1 MGAEDE
7 PAGQDVDVART
18 PPVRRGLQSLFSL
31 PFLPQ
36 ITSYIS
42 NLPARGDALQ
52 QQERVFAAWRERWL
66 RRADARTVNCHVR
79 AMRRETVLQHHLSA
93 TAGDHCE

>member
-7 PAGQDVDVART
+7 PAVQDVDVART

-42 NLPARGDALQ
+42 NLPARRTAAAGKSVCCVEGALA
-52 QQERVFAAWRERWL
+52 ETS
-66 RRADARTVNCHVR
+66 RRAHRQLPRSCH
-79 AMRRETVLQHHLSA
+79 AA
-93 TAGDHCE
+93 